1 MIHMDWYAWPIA
13 TILGIALLGMGT
25 RKALASD
32 PKLTQRFI
40 WAPEIPLLFLRKLG
54 WLEIATA
61 LTFLIPVIILRD
73 ETTFLALIG
82 TVPAS
87 ILSVINLKICVMA
100 KSIARATL
108 PASLAVASVTLVIIL
123 IQ

>member
-13 TILGIALLGMGT
+13 SILGIVLLGMGT
-25 RKALASD
+25 RKTLTND
-32 PKLTQRFI
+32 PKLAQRFI
-40 WAPEIPLLFLRKLG
+40 WAPEIPLTFLRKLG

-82 TVPAS
+82 TIPAS

>member
-13 TILGIALLGMGT
+13 AILGIALLGMGT
-25 RKALASD
+25 RKALTSD
-32 PKLTQRFI
+32 PKLAQRFI
-40 WAPEIPLLFLRKLG
+40 WAPEIPLTFLRKLG

-61 LTFLIPVIILRD
+61 LTFLLPVIILRD

-82 TVPAS
+82 TIPAS

-100 KSIARATL
+100 KSIVRALL
-108 PASLAVASVTLVIIL
+108 PTFLAVASVIL
-123 IQ
+123 IITLIL

>member
-40 WAPEIPLLFLRKLG
+40 WAPEIPLQFLRKLG

-82 TVPAS
+82 TIPAS